1 MVQFAD
7 DPSVREHIVFLPDYD
22 MAMAKRL
29 YPGCDVW
36 MNNPLRPYEACGT
49 SGMKAALNGAA
60 NLSIR
65 DGWWDEW
72 FDPAYGWEIP
82 SARVRMARIIVTTL
96 KRMRSTTPSK
106 TRSCRAS
113 TILTSTACRSAGF
126 R

>member
-1 MVQFAD
+1 M
-7 DPSVREHIVFLPDYD
+7 FLPDYD

-49 SGMKAALNGAA
+49 SGMKAASNGGESVDSRR
-60 NLSIR
+60 LVGRVVRSR
-65 DGWWDEW
+65 VRLGD
-72 FDPAYGWEIP
+72 P
-82 SARVRMARIIVTTL
+82 SAEGADGSDHRDDLEANAL
-96 KRMRSTTPSK
+96 TTPSK